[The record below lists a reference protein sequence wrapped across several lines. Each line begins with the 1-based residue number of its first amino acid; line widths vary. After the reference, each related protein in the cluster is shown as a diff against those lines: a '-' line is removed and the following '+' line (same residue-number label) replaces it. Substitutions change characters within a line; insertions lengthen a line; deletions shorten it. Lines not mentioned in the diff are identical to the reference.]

1 MNAVHCNLELSTDRY
16 DYLQKQI
23 PFGKIAIF
31 RLSEWGHP
39 WGFGR
44 DNKKVANIL
53 FKEVLISTHCDYDEN
68 DVIDIEDGAW
78 IEDSIIIALKD
89 SNNIGI
95 VYVEEETDLFPDLVR
110 DLMNHIISKS
120 SILTRTTPEPK
131 KPDNLVINKL
141 KLFK

>member
-1 MNAVHCNLELSTDRY
+1 MNAVHCNLEFATDRY
-16 DYLQKQI
+16 DYLQKQM

-31 RLSEWGHP
+31 KLSEWGQP

-44 DNKKVANIL
+44 DNKKVANTL
-53 FKEVLISTHCDYDEN
+53 FKEALIAIGCDYDEDEIN
-68 DVIDIEDGAW
+68 IDDGGW
-78 IEDSIIIALKD
+78 IDDSLFIVLKD

-110 DLMNHIISKS
+110 DLMNHIINKS
-120 SILTRTTPEPK
+120 SILSLTTPEPK